1 MTEMLIKPP
10 CLKGVAAASARL
22 PGSPRITGKLAASAL
37 LFLSGGLACAATSG
51 NAVLADMS
59 LEELANIEIISV
71 SKRPESLADAP
82 ASVFV
87 ITAEEIRRSGAA
99 TLPEAMRLAPN
110 LQVAQVD
117 ARNYAVSARG
127 FNNPFANKLLV
138 LIDGRTIYSPLF
150 SGVFWDAQDV
160 VLEDISRI
168 EVISG
173 PGATLWGANAV
184 NGVINIITK
193 PAADT
198 QGMLAA
204 AGASHREK
212 TGVVRYGGAL
222 EGGGHYRVYGKV
234 AEGNDSRNGAGADV
248 LTGWRRQQTGFRTDW
263 SDASQQ
269 VTLQGD
275 AYRGALHQAGTAD
288 IDIGGANLNGRITTR
303 LGSDASLSVQLILD
317 YTERKQPAAFAEY
330 LHTLDAQVQHS
341 VRLGDIH
348 QLVWGGGYR
357 MTLDHVRNE
366 NAFAFLPGAE
376 TLHWANIFV
385 QDEIELSRMLRL
397 TAGVKVEN
405 DTHSATEVLPTLRLA
420 WKPAPDKL
428 LWTSVSRAARTPSRI
443 DRDFYMP
450 SSPPVV
456 NGVPQYA
463 LAGGPD
469 FRSEIANVLEL
480 GYRAQPSA
488 TLSWSATLFASRYDS
503 LRTLEPNP
511 DGPGKVFRNE
521 ASASAQGLEAWG
533 TWQPASNWRLSV
545 GGVAQRIRTALLP
558 GSQDSSGSTGL
569 VNGDP
574 ANHWMLRSS
583 YDVAPGQE
591 LDLTVRHEGALRT
604 PAVPAYTT
612 LDLRYGWQ
620 IQRNLELSVTAQN
633 LLDHA
638 HTEIGAGANASVFD
652 RSVFVRLAWR
662 S

>member
-1 MTEMLIKPP
+1 MQ
-10 CLKGVAAASARL
+10 RL
-22 PGSPRITGKLAASAL
+22 PDIS
-37 LFLSGGLACAATSG
+37 AATVMLLLSLSACSEVHAAEAG
-51 NAVLADMS
+51 GGARLADMS
-59 LEELANIEIISV
+59 LEELANIQITSV

-82 ASVFV
+82 AAVFV
-87 ITAEEIRRSGAA
+87 ITADEIRRSGAA

-117 ARNYAVSARG
+117 ARNYAISARG

-138 LIDGRTIYSPLF
+138 LIDGRTVYSPLF

-184 NGVINIITK
+184 NGVINIITRS
-193 PAADT
+193 AADT
-198 QGMLAA
+198 QGTLVA
-204 AGASHREK
+204 AGGSNREK
-212 TGVVRYGGAL
+212 TGVVRHGGAL
-222 EGGGHYRVYGKV
+222 DGGGHYRVYGKV
-234 AEGNDSRNGAGADV
+234 AEGDDSRRADGRE
-248 LTGWRRQQTGFRTDW
+248 LATGWRRRQAGFRTDW

-288 IDIGGANLNGRITTR
+288 IDIGGANLNGRINTR
-303 LGSDASLSVQLILD
+303 LDGDASLAAQLILD
-317 YTERKQPAAFAEY
+317 YTERKQPNAFTEY

-341 VRLGDIH
+341 VSLGGMH
-348 QLVWGGGYR
+348 RLVWGGGYR
-357 MTLDHVRNE
+357 LALDHVRSE
-366 NAFAFLPGAE
+366 QAFGFLPGAE
-376 TLHWANIFV
+376 TLHWANVFV
-385 QDEIELSRMLRL
+385 QDDIELPRNLRL
-397 TAGVKVEN
+397 SAGVKLEN
-405 DTHSATEVLPTLRLA
+405 DTHTATQVLPTLRLS
-420 WKPAPDKL
+420 WKPAHDQL
-428 LWTSVSRAARTPSRI
+428 LWSALSRAARTPSRI
-443 DRDFYMP
+443 DRDLY
-450 SSPPVV
+450 SPTSPAVI
-456 NGVPQYA
+456 NGVPQYT

-469 FRSEIANVLEL
+469 FRSETANVLEL

-488 TLSWSATLFASRYDS
+488 TLSWSASAFASRYDA

-511 DGPGKVFRNE
+511 TGPGSVFRNE
-521 ASASAQGLEAWG
+521 ASGSTQGLEAWAN
-533 TWQPASNWRLSV
+533 WQPASGWRLSA
-545 GGVAQRIRTALLP
+545 GGVVQRVRTALLP
-558 GSQDSSGSTGL
+558 GSQDSTGATGL
-569 VNGDP
+569 VSADP
-574 ANHWMLRSS
+574 SNHWMLRSS

-591 LDLTVRHEGALRT
+591 LDLTVRHSGALKA

-633 LLDHA
+633 LLDRA
-638 HTEIGAGANASVFD
+638 HTEFGAGAGASVFE

>member
-385 QDEIELSRMLRL
+385 QDEIELSRKLRL

-405 DTHSATEVLPTLRLA
+405 DTHTATEVLPTLRLA

-469 FRSEIANVLEL
+469 FRSRSPMCSNWVTGRSRVPRCPGRLPCLPAATIACGRSNPTRTARARCFATRPVL
-480 GYRAQPSA
+480 RPR
-488 TLSWSATLFASRYDS
+488 ASRH
-503 LRTLEPNP
+503 
-511 DGPGKVFRNE
+511 G
-521 ASASAQGLEAWG
+521 
-533 TWQPASNWRLSV
+533 
-545 GGVAQRIRTALLP
+545 
-558 GSQDSSGSTGL
+558 
-569 VNGDP
+569 
-574 ANHWMLRSS
+574 
-583 YDVAPGQE
+583 APGNPHR
-591 LDLTVRHEGALRT
+591 TGAC
-604 PAVPAYTT
+604 
-612 LDLRYGWQ
+612 
-620 IQRNLELSVTAQN
+620 
-633 LLDHA
+633 
-638 HTEIGAGANASVFD
+638 
-652 RSVFVRLAWR
+652 RSAAWR
-662 S
+662 SVSVPRCCREARIVAAAPAWSTATRPITGCCVRRMTWRRARNWT

>member
-1 MTEMLIKPP
+1 MLIRKP
-10 CLKGVAAASARL
+10 GFVTTRVAAGVWLLASA
-22 PGSPRITGKLAASAL
+22 
-37 LFLSGGLACAATSG
+37 GLACAAAANG
-51 NAVLADMS
+51 NARLADMS
-59 LEELANIEIISV
+59 LEELANIQITSV

-87 ITAEEIRRSGAA
+87 ITAEDIRRSGAV

-117 ARNYAVSARG
+117 TRNYAVSARG

-138 LIDGRTIYSPLF
+138 LIDGRTVYSPLF
-150 SGVFWDAQDV
+150 SGVFWDVQDV

-198 QGMLAA
+198 QGTLLAA
-204 AGASHREK
+204 GGGNRQK
-212 TGVVRYGGAL
+212 TGVVRYGGTL
-222 EGGGHYRVYGKV
+222 DGGGHYRVYGKV
-234 AEGNDSRNGAGADV
+234 ADADSVRSAAGADT
-248 LTGWRRQQTGFRTDW
+248 LTGWRRHQTGFRADW
-263 SDASQQ
+263 SEASQQ

-275 AYRGALHQAGTAD
+275 AYRGALQQAGTAD
-288 IDIGGANLNGRITTR
+288 IDIGGANLNGRINTR
-303 LGSDASLSVQLILD
+303 LGDGASLNAQLILD
-317 YTERKQPAAFAEY
+317 YTERKQPGAFTEY

-341 VRLGDIH
+341 IRLDDIH
-348 QLVWGGGYR
+348 QLAWGGGYR
-357 MTLDHVRNE
+357 IAMDHVRNE

-376 TLHWANIFV
+376 SLHWSNIFV
-385 QDEIELSRMLRL
+385 QDEIALSHSLRL
-397 TAGVKVEN
+397 TAGVKLEN
-405 DTHSATEVLPTLRLA
+405 DTRTATQVLPTLRLA
-420 WKPAPDKL
+420 WKPAQDKL

-443 DRDFYMP
+443 DRDLY
-450 SSPPVV
+450 SPARPASI

-480 GYRAQPSA
+480 GYRAQPSS

-503 LRTLEPNP
+503 LRTLEPSP
-511 DGPGKVFRNE
+511 DGPGQVFRNG
-521 ASASAQGLEAWG
+521 ARGSTQGVEAWG
-533 TWQPASNWRLSV
+533 TWQPAAGWRLSA
-545 GGVAQRIRTALLP
+545 GGVVQRIRTALLA
-558 GSQDSSGSTGL
+558 GSRDSSGATGL
-569 VNGDP
+569 ANGDP
-574 ANHWMLRSS
+574 SNHWMLRSS
-583 YDVAPGQE
+583 YDLGPGQE
-591 LDLTVRHEGALRT
+591 LDLTVRHNGALKS
-604 PAVPAYTT
+604 PAVPAYTA

-620 IQRNLELSVTAQN
+620 IQRNLELSITGQN
-633 LLDHA
+633 LLDRA
-638 HTEIGAGANASVFD
+638 HTEFGAGPNASVFE